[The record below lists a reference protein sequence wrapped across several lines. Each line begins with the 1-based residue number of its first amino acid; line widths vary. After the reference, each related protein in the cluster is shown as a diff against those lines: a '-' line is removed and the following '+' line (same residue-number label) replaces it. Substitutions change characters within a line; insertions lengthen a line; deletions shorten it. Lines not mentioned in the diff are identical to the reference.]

1 MTSTIAF
8 IGKSGNGKTTLTRAF
23 ARLLRK
29 KFSNSSILL
38 VDNDLSLELSDS
50 FGIKTR
56 NTIYGI
62 KSGKHEYKT
71 GIPEGMTKQEF
82 IEWALED
89 IIVEVDENVD
99 MIASWL
105 ITPKD
110 CKCPSTKLMR
120 DSLIKLIDR
129 YDFVIFDCEYDLKY
143 LSSLVDYPIDEAI
156 IVSDSSKNNIV
167 LSAKI
172 ADSSRKYAANGQLGI
187 IINKMPKYGIMQFLV
202 DDMKKLEVTYIDSY
216 LALFP
221 VGYGDGQFLFDINK
235 NLISYAKDN
244 GMKLPKRE
252 ARKDDIIKYLDLCFE
267 KIEDFTDEE
276 LFEFRNLY
284 KMMRS
289 RFQLYSK
296 RELMFK
302 KYFHKI
308 MWKISFG
315 EQKIRYFEKYM
326 KYKNK
331 LNKVNT
337 AVSNGME
344 SPKHMLRDKDESLSL

>member
-29 KFSNSSILL
+29 NFSNSSILL
-38 VDNDLSLELSDS
+38 IDNDLSLELSDS

-89 IIVEVDENVD
+89 IIIEVDENID

-105 ITPKD
+105 VTPKD
-110 CKCPSTKLMR
+110 CKCPSTKLTR

-143 LSSLVDYPIDEAI
+143 LNSLVDYPIDESI
-156 IVSDSSKNNIV
+156 IVSDCTKNNIT

-172 ADSSRKYAANGQLGI
+172 ADSSRKYAANGQMGV
-187 IINKMPKYGIMQFLV
+187 IINKAKKDNLNDIMTLV
-202 DDMKKLEVTYIDSY
+202 KDLDLDLIGTINQKDEINYDEIAQNLEVFYSRM
-216 LALFP
+216 
-221 VGYGDGQFLFDINK
+221 
-235 NLISYAKDN
+235 NL
-244 GMKLPKRE
+244 PQ
-252 ARKDDIIKYLDLCFE
+252 
-267 KIEDFTDEE
+267 IEQE
-276 LFEFRNLY
+276 
-284 KMMRS
+284 
-289 RFQLYSK
+289 
-296 RELMFK
+296 
-302 KYFHKI
+302 
-308 MWKISFG
+308 
-315 EQKIRYFEKYM
+315 
-326 KYKNK
+326 
-331 LNKVNT
+331 
-337 AVSNGME
+337 
-344 SPKHMLRDKDESLSL
+344 